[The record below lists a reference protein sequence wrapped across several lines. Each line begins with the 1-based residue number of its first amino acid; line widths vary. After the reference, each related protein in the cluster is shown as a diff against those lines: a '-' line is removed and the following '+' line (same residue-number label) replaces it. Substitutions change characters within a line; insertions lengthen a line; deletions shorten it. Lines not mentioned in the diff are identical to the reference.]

1 LFNLPPLMSKD
12 RKDPIDIASIRAK
25 LAATK
30 GQQYWRSLEELAGT
44 KEFDEMLHREFPRQ
58 ASEWPTTL
66 DRRSFLKLMA
76 ASLALAGLSSC
87 GVQPEEK
94 IVPYV
99 KMPEGLV
106 PGVPMMFA
114 TAFVMGGYAQ
124 GALVRSFEGRPTK
137 IEGNPAHPASLG
149 ATDIFMQASILSLYD
164 PDRSQVITRRGLVS
178 PWESFV
184 DEIGPV
190 LDAQL
195 ALKGSGLRILT
206 ETITSPTLASQCQA
220 LLQRFPEAQWH
231 QYEAAGKD
239 NVREGARLAF
249 GNYLDTY
256 YRVDAADVI
265 LSLDSDFLCFGPASL
280 RYARE
285 FASRRNP
292 GAGENAMN
300 RLYVAESSGTNTGA
314 TADHR
319 VPLKPGQIEQMA
331 RLLARM
337 IGLDAVQNGQTTLSD
352 NEQRWIASVAK
363 DLQAHR
369 GSCLVIP
376 GEYQPAT
383 VHALAH
389 AMNQALGN
397 AGRTVIHTDPIEA
410 RPENQLAS
418 LSGLVKDMNAGKVD
432 VLLMLGGNPVF
443 DAPADLEFT
452 KALNNVGLRVHLGL
466 YDDETSSQS
475 HWHIPQAHYLETWS
489 DARAFDGTVTIM
501 QPLIA
506 PLFNGK
512 SAHDVLAVFLGRT
525 GQSSHEIVRNFWRSK
540 RGENG
545 FEDFWHTALNN
556 GIVPESAAPAR
567 NPIITGSPA
576 SWAKAAAATEGM
588 EIAFRPDPTIW
599 DGRFANNGWLQELP
613 KPLTKLTWDNA
624 AIVSPSTAQRLG
636 LATSDLVTL
645 DYRGRTQN
653 FPVFIQPG
661 QPDDTVTV
669 YFGYGRTRTGKVG
682 SGTGFDAYRLRTSDA
697 PWSGGGL
704 SVRKAG
710 ARYPL
715 SVTQEHHA
723 MEGRAPVRYGTVAD
737 YAKDPEFAR
746 KEVKVPARDETL
758 YPEFKYEGYAWGM
771 SIDLNKCTGC
781 SACVVACQSE
791 NNIPIVGK
799 EQVANSREMH
809 WIKIDQ
815 YFSGDLDNPRV
826 DSQPRMCVHCE
837 NAPCE
842 VVCPVGATVHDS
854 EGLNVMVYNRCVGTR
869 YCSNNCPYKVRRFN
883 FLQYTDNEASTL
895 AMQKNPDVS
904 VRSRGVMEKC
914 TYCVQRI
921 SGARIEAKKENRP
934 IRDGEVVTAC
944 QAACPAEAIVFG
956 DINDRNTMVRQAKSD
971 PRTYGLLAELNTRP
985 RTTYLAKV
993 TNPNPEMEE
1002 KSHSS

>member
-1 LFNLPPLMSKD
+1 MSKD
-12 RKDPIDIASIRAK
+12 RKEPIDIAAIRAK

-44 KEFDEMLHREFPRQ
+44 KEFEEMLHREFPRQ
-58 ASEWPTTL
+58 ASELPSTL
-66 DRRSFLKLMA
+66 DRRSFMKLMA

-106 PGVPMMFA
+106 PGVSTMYA
-114 TAFVMGGYAQ
+114 TAFVMGGYAT
-124 GALVRSFEGRPTK
+124 GTLVRSHEGRPTK

-149 ATDIFMQASILSLYD
+149 STDIFTQASILSLYD
-164 PDRSQVITRRGLVS
+164 PDRSQVVTRKGLVA
-178 PWESFV
+178 PWETFV
-184 DEIGPV
+184 EEIRPV
-190 LDAQL
+190 LEAQL

-220 LLQRFPEAQWH
+220 LLQRFPEARWH
-231 QYEAAGKD
+231 QYEAAGRD
-239 NVREGARLAF
+239 AVREGARLAF
-249 GNYLDTY
+249 GGYLDTY
-256 YRVDAADVI
+256 YRIEAADVI

-285 FASRRNP
+285 FASRRKP
-292 GAGENAMN
+292 GADGSSMN

-319 VPLKPGQIEQMA
+319 IPLKGSQIEQAA
-331 RLLARM
+331 RLLARE
-337 IGLDAVQNGQTTLSD
+337 IGLEEVQTGRMTLND
-352 NEQRWIASVAK
+352 RQQRWVAAAAK
-363 DLQAHR
+363 DLQNHR
-369 GSCLVIP
+369 GSCVVIP

-383 VHALAH
+383 VHAIVHTINL
-389 AMNQALGN
+389 ALGN
-397 AGRTVIHTDPIEA
+397 AGRTVVHTDPVEA
-410 RPENQLAS
+410 RPENHLAS
-418 LSGLVKDMNAGKVD
+418 LQALVTDMNAGSVD
-432 VLLMLGGNPVF
+432 VLLMVGGNPVF

-452 KALNNVGLRVHLGL
+452 KALDNVPLRIHLGL

-475 HWHIPQAHYLETWS
+475 HWHIPQAHSLETWS

-506 PLFNGK
+506 PLFDGI
-512 SAHDVLAVFLGRT
+512 SPHEILSVFLGQT
-525 GQSSHEIVRNFWRSK
+525 GLSSHDIVRKYWKSK
-540 RGENG
+540 EGEHG
-545 FEDFWHTALNN
+545 FEEFWHDALNN
-556 GIVPESAAPAR
+556 GIVPATAAPAR
-567 NPIITGSPA
+567 EAMISGSPA
-576 SWAKAAAATEGM
+576 SWTPADVPAEGM

-624 AIVSPSTAQRLG
+624 AIIGPATAQRLG
-636 LATSDLVTL
+636 LATSDLITL
-645 DYRGRTQN
+645 EVRGRAQN

-661 QPDDTVTV
+661 QPDGTVTV

-682 SGTGFDAYRLRTSDA
+682 GNTGFNAYRLRTSDA
-697 PWSGGGL
+697 LWFGGGL
-704 SVRKAG
+704 SVRKTG
-710 ARYPL
+710 DRYPL

-723 MEGRAPVRYGTVAD
+723 MEGRAPVRYGTLVD
-737 YAKDPEFAR
+737 YLKDPEFAR
-746 KEVKVPARDETL
+746 KQVEVPARGETL
-758 YPEFKYEGYAWGM
+758 YPEYHYDGYAWGM
-771 SIDLNKCTGC
+771 SIDLNACTGC
-781 SACVVACQSE
+781 SACVVACQAE

-799 EQVANSREMH
+799 EQVATSREMH
-809 WIKIDQ
+809 WIRIDQ

-826 DSQPRMCVHCE
+826 DSQPVACVQCE

-842 VVCPVGATVHDS
+842 LVCPVGATVHDT

-883 FLQYTDNEASTL
+883 FFQYTDNDSPTL
-895 AMQKNPDVS
+895 AMQRNPEVS

-921 SGARIEAKKENRP
+921 SAARIDAKKENRS

-944 QAACPAEAIVFG
+944 QSACPAQAIVFG
-956 DINDRNTMVRQAKSD
+956 DINDMSTKVRQAKSD
-971 PRTYGLLAELNTRP
+971 PRNYGLLAELNTRP

-993 TNPNPEMEE
+993 SNPNPEIEE
-1002 KSHSS
+1002 ESHSS